1 MFRRLTALALA
12 LAVLLTAGV
21 LFSCGRASSS
31 GPAAETEP
39 VSETAPPADK
49 TEPEARTTARFAE
62 GNERLLLRSERE
74 RMNADEFG
82 LTLSLNGT
90 PLPHAGKVWY
100 LPVTA
105 DFSADT
111 LVFLSATAEIPG
123 ENGEAAQTV
132 PAADILL
139 DDHLRETGIAPF
151 LAHNTPSEVIV
162 LTDDAYV
169 ACDLIFTTLPVVSL
183 RPAKKH
189 LTRNDTQADFAL
201 WEPRAA
207 GPHLITSASK
217 VKIRGASSS
226 SLAKVPYKVG
236 LLDENG
242 EPRNISLCGMRKD
255 DDWIL
260 YATHSDNTHVRDMV
274 GWRLWKRMTETSDAL
289 TAAPLGAEYV
299 ELLIGGKYEGLYVLM
314 ERVDAKTLS
323 LDAER
328 GDTLFKCISW
338 DVPSAEGLAGQ
349 GLRSATYSSMEKKF
363 PDPEDGMDGSW
374 DAIAEYVRVCYEASG
389 DEFAAEIG
397 DIADVHNMVEYWLF
411 VNIAMAAD
419 NTWKNTYYANVDGKM
434 TAYPWD
440 LDITFGLG
448 WNGELANN
456 YLWEQP
462 GMDQKTFDFQ
472 CGRRLLKYVP
482 GMADYA
488 RERWTYL
495 TLHGIA
501 DAETLIADAH
511 EFWDLLHSSGA
522 WDRNLARWPNTN
534 TTDSL
539 DYFEKTVRTHT
550 KWFDRYLKSLP

>member
-1 MFRRLTALALA
+1 MTRRLTALL
-12 LAVLLTAGV
+12 LAVLLLAGM
-21 LFSCGRASSS
+21 LFSCG
-31 GPAAETEP
+31 GNGDLEPVPETETQPAASEAAEDPEP
-39 VSETAPPADK
+39 RGS
-49 TEPEARTTARFAE
+49 ARFTE
-62 GNERLLLRSERE
+62 GNELLMSRSERT
-74 RMNADEFG
+74 RHAPDDLG
-82 LTLSLNGT
+82 LTLTFNGT
-90 PLPHAGKVWY
+90 PLPHAGKTWY
-100 LPVTA
+100 FPVTA
-105 DFSADT
+105 EFQASA
-111 LVFLSATAEIPG
+111 LVSLGATVETAAEDG
-123 ENGEAAQTV
+123 STSTV

-139 DDHLRETGIAPF
+139 DDHLRDTGITPF
-151 LAHNTPSEVIV
+151 LAHNNPTEVIV
-162 LTDDAYV
+162 LTDDAYA

-183 RPAKKH
+183 DPAKRH
-189 LTRNDTQADFAL
+189 LTRNDCPADFAL

-217 VKIRGASSS
+217 VKVRGASSS
-226 SLAKVPYKVG
+226 SLAKVPYKVS

-242 EPRNISLCGMRKD
+242 EPKNISLCGMRKD

-323 LDAER
+323 LDAAR

-338 DVPSAEGLAGQ
+338 DVPAADGLARQ
-349 GLRSATYSSMEKKF
+349 GVRSLTYSSMEKKF

-374 DAIAEYVRVCYEASG
+374 DAIAEYVRLCYESPG
-389 DEFAAEIG
+389 DEFAQK
-397 DIADVHNMVEYWLF
+397 IADVADVNNMLEYWLF

-462 GMDQKTFDFQ
+462 DMDKRTYDFQ
-472 CGRRLLKYVP
+472 CGRRLIKYVP
-482 GMADYA
+482 GAADYVK
-488 RERWTYL
+488 ERWTYL
-495 TLHGIA
+495 TLHSIA

-511 EFWDLLHSSGA
+511 EFWDLLHTSGA

-534 TTDSL
+534 STDSL
-539 DYFEKTVRTHT
+539 DYFEKTVRMHT
-550 KWFDRYLKSLP
+550 KWFGNYLKSLP

>member
-1 MFRRLTALALA
+1 MFRRLTALA

-21 LFSCGRASSS
+21 SFSCGRASSS

-39 VSETAPPADK
+39 VSETAPPADR

-139 DDHLRETGIAPF
+139 DDHLRETGITPF

-207 GPHLITSASK
+207 GPHLMTSASK

-226 SLAKVPYKVG
+226 ALAKVPYKVG

-255 DDWIL
+255 DDWVL

-289 TAAPLGAEYV
+289 TAARLSAEYV
-299 ELLIGGKYEGLYVLM
+299 ELLIGDKYEGLYVLM
-314 ERVDAKTLS
+314 
-323 LDAER
+323 
-328 GDTLFKCISW
+328 
-338 DVPSAEGLAGQ
+338 
-349 GLRSATYSSMEKKF
+349 
-363 PDPEDGMDGSW
+363 
-374 DAIAEYVRVCYEASG
+374 
-389 DEFAAEIG
+389 
-397 DIADVHNMVEYWLF
+397 
-411 VNIAMAAD
+411 
-419 NTWKNTYYANVDGKM
+419 
-434 TAYPWD
+434 
-440 LDITFGLG
+440 
-448 WNGELANN
+448 
-456 YLWEQP
+456 
-462 GMDQKTFDFQ
+462 
-472 CGRRLLKYVP
+472 
-482 GMADYA
+482 
-488 RERWTYL
+488 
-495 TLHGIA
+495 
-501 DAETLIADAH
+501 
-511 EFWDLLHSSGA
+511 
-522 WDRNLARWPNTN
+522 
-534 TTDSL
+534 
-539 DYFEKTVRTHT
+539 
-550 KWFDRYLKSLP
+550 